1 MEAVCLRYAVMTD
14 FGSTYTKVVC
24 ADLEDHKTVLTDK
37 FPSTVHTDA
46 MIGLH
51 QCYDAVAKVIG
62 QDELDAAFKLSTSSA
77 AGGLRMAVSG
87 LTKSLS
93 NAAGKNACCSAG
105 GKLVYAASGMLKPE
119 DIQAMDDNNAEII
132 LLCGGYEH
140 GNFASVLENAKT
152 LSDSQIR
159 TPVIYAGNS
168 EVAQEIRM
176 LFKSH
181 GKECFLADNI
191 IPAVGELNIGPT
203 TDIIRDL
210 FMSRITNMKGVGGVQ
225 RHLNGP
231 ITPTPAAVLRAGELL
246 SEGTDTSEGLGSFMM
261 VDVGG
266 ATTDVYSFCENKPY
280 QGARQ
285 IGAEEPTAKRTVE
298 GDMGM
303 RESSMCLMAEVGEEA
318 FAKGCQI
325 TVEEA
330 REAVNM
336 RNIDRA
342 YLADNP
348 KDLRIDDYIARNAIG
363 ISARRHAGY
372 IEKGYMQGLRL
383 IQRGKNLKAVTR
395 VIGTGG
401 ILVNSEDALSKLR
414 CVQASQ
420 NEKDEVLL
428 PTKVDT
434 CIENDYVLFAAGL
447 LADHYP
453 ETAIRIIKHS
463 IGIED

>member
-168 EVAQEIRM
+168 EVAQEVSIGGGFGIKYVEEDEVK
-176 LFKSH
+176 LPSADT
-181 GKECFLADNI
+181 LAAR
-191 IPAVGELNIGPT
+191 IPPLGFV
-203 TDIIRDL
+203 DD
-210 FMSRITNMKGVGGVQ
+210 
-225 RHLNGP
+225 
-231 ITPTPAAVLRAGELL
+231 
-246 SEGTDTSEGLGSFMM
+246 TDTAVIPPPVPLALLG
-261 VDVGG
+261 V
-266 ATTDVYSFCENKPY
+266 
-280 QGARQ
+280 
-285 IGAEEPTAKRTVE
+285 TV
-298 GDMGM
+298 
-303 RESSMCLMAEVGEEA
+303 V
-318 FAKGCQI
+318 
-325 TVEEA
+325 
-330 REAVNM
+330 AV
-336 RNIDRA
+336 A
-342 YLADNP
+342 LA
-348 KDLRIDDYIARNAIG
+348 
-363 ISARRHAGY
+363 
-372 IEKGYMQGLRL
+372 
-383 IQRGKNLKAVTR
+383 V
-395 VIGTGG
+395 
-401 ILVNSEDALSKLR
+401 
-414 CVQASQ
+414 
-420 NEKDEVLL
+420 
-428 PTKVDT
+428 
-434 CIENDYVLFAAGL
+434 
-447 LADHYP
+447 
-453 ETAIRIIKHS
+453 
-463 IGIED
+463 